1 MSQLAL
7 RLKRFRIPNRKGS
20 TASTIVF
27 LGAFAV
33 KLFGGVPKIDAIK
46 MSCWR
51 YMLKN
56 GPPMLFGICVYIYIY
71 TYLQTQQVYTI
82 YTWELMFGRLYIRIY
97 IYMLSFWEEAAA
109 LTVGFRECYT
119 HYNQIYSKYLDIN
132 WMRRNPL
139 ILLCIFEKWLA
150 SVPCLMELIGG
161 QDMVDCSILISCQH
175 SFSTS
180 TNSRYT
186 SSTWQF
192 TP

>member
-1 MSQLAL
+1 MELIVQDDHFFMSQLAL

-71 TYLQTQQVYTI
+71 I
-82 YTWELMFGRLYIRIY
+82 HIFK
-97 IYMLSFWEEAAA
+97 
-109 LTVGFRECYT
+109 
-119 HYNQIYSKYLDIN
+119 HSK
-132 WMRRNPL
+132 
-139 ILLCIFEKWLA
+139 
-150 SVPCLMELIGG
+150 
-161 QDMVDCSILISCQH
+161 
-175 SFSTS
+175 
-180 TNSRYT
+180 
-186 SSTWQF
+186 F
-192 TP
+192 TPFTPEN

>member
-1 MSQLAL
+1 MELIVQDDHFFMSQLAL

-71 TYLQTQQVYTI
+71 IYISSNTASLHHLHLRIDVWKVI
-82 YTWELMFGRLYIRIY
+82 YTYIY
-97 IYMLSFWEEAAA
+97 IYAF
-109 LTVGFRECYT
+109 
-119 HYNQIYSKYLDIN
+119 
-132 WMRRNPL
+132 
-139 ILLCIFEKWLA
+139 LLGR
-150 SVPCLMELIGG
+150 SS
-161 QDMVDCSILISCQH
+161 CSYCW
-175 SFSTS
+175 F
-180 TNSRYT
+180 
-186 SSTWQF
+186 
-192 TP
+192 

>member
-1 MSQLAL
+1 MELIVQDDHFFMSQLAL

-71 TYLQTQQVYTI
+71 ISSNTASLHHLHLRIDVWKVI
-82 YTWELMFGRLYIRIY
+82 YTYIY
-97 IYMLSFWEEAAA
+97 IYAFLLGRSS
-109 LTVGFRECYT
+109 CS

-139 ILLCIFEKWLA
+139 ILLCIFEK
-150 SVPCLMELIGG
+150 
-161 QDMVDCSILISCQH
+161 
-175 SFSTS
+175 
-180 TNSRYT
+180 
-186 SSTWQF
+186 
-192 TP
+192 

>member
-1 MSQLAL
+1 MELIVQDDHFFMSQLAL

-82 YTWELMFGRLYIRIY
+82 YT
-97 IYMLSFWEEAAA
+97 
-109 LTVGFRECYT
+109 
-119 HYNQIYSKYLDIN
+119 
-132 WMRRNPL
+132 
-139 ILLCIFEKWLA
+139 
-150 SVPCLMELIGG
+150 
-161 QDMVDCSILISCQH
+161 
-175 SFSTS
+175 
-180 TNSRYT
+180 
-186 SSTWQF
+186 
-192 TP
+192 